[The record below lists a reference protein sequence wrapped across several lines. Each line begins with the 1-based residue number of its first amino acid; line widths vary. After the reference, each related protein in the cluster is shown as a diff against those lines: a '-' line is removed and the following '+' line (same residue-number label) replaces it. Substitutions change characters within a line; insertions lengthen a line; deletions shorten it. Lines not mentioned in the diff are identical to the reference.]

1 MYLLFNTD
9 YSLTSDP
16 IPIGDGSYLKLVT
29 CEEGW
34 FITDNFKSL
43 IDEQGWTYIEV
54 DSITP
59 YNPDPLIED

>member
-1 MYLLFNTD
+1 MYLLFQTD
-9 YSLTSDP
+9 YTANEL
-16 IPIGDGSYLKLVT
+16 IAIGDGSYLKLVK

-43 IDEQGWTYIEV
+43 VDEQDGWTYTEV

-59 YNPDPLIED
+59 IYVDPLEI

>member
-16 IPIGDGSYLKLVT
+16 IPIGDGSYMMLVK

-54 DSITP
+54 NSITP
-59 YNPDPLIED
+59 YNPDPIIED

>member
-9 YSLTSDP
+9 YSSISDQ
-16 IPIGDGSYLKLVT
+16 IPIGDGSYLKLVA

-43 IDEQGWTYIEV
+43 VNEQGWVYTEV
-54 DSITP
+54 NYITP
-59 YNPDPLIED
+59 YNP

>member
-1 MYLLFNTD
+1 MYLLFETD
-9 YSLTSDP
+9 YTVNEL

-29 CEEGW
+29 CEEGY

-43 IDEQGWTYIEV
+43 VDEQGWTYTEV

-59 YNPDPLIED
+59 YNPDPIIED

>member
-1 MYLLFNTD
+1 MYLLFATD
-9 YSLTSDP
+9 YTASTSP
-16 IPIGDGSYLKLVT
+16 AIGDGSYLKLVK

-43 IDEQGWTYIEV
+43 VDEQDGWVYTEV

-59 YNPDPLIED
+59 YNPDPLEI

>member
-16 IPIGDGSYLKLVT
+16 IPIGDGSYMMLVK

-43 IDEQGWTYIEV
+43 VDEQGWIYTEV
-54 DSITP
+54 ESITP
-59 YNPDPLIED
+59 YNPDPLEI

>member
-34 FITDNFKSL
+34 FITNNFKSL
-43 IDEQGWTYIEV
+43 VDEQEWTYTEV
-54 DSITP
+54 DSITLI
-59 YNPDPLIED
+59 NIDPLA

>member
-1 MYLLFNTD
+1 MYLLFETNYTE
-9 YSLTSDP
+9 STSP
-16 IPIGDGSYLKLVT
+16 AIGDGSYLKLIN

-43 IDEQGWTYIEV
+43 VDEQGGWVYTEV

-59 YNPDPLIED
+59 YNPDPLDI